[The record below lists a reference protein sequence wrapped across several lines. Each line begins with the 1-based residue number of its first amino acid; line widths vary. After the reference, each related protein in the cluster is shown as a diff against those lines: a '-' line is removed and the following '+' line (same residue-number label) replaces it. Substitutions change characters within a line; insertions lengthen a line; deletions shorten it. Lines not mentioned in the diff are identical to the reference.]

1 MVVEEEEVVAEVE
14 REEEEEEEEEEGR
27 EGTLEEVAMLSHEL
41 LKVAIA

>member
-14 REEEEEEEEEEGR
+14 REEEEEGR

-41 LKVAIA
+41 LKVVIA

>member
-14 REEEEEEEEEEGR
+14 REEEEEEEGR

>member
-14 REEEEEEEEEEGR
+14 REEEEEEEEEGR

>member
-14 REEEEEEEEEEGR
+14 REEEEEEEEGR